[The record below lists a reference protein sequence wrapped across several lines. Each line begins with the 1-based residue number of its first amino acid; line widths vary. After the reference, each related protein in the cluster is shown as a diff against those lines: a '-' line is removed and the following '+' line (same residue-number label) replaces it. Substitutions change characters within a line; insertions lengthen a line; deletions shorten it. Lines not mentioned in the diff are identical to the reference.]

1 MCVKRPPPL
10 TSLEPSPSSDMARC
24 PPGPQNSCFRLRRE
38 EGATYASIPMIGLT
52 PSKPVDTLWNS
63 YAPNMLPWS
72 LMATAGMPCRSTSA
86 NIGLSF

>member
-1 MCVKRPPPL
+1 
-10 TSLEPSPSSDMARC
+10 MARW
-24 PPGPQNSCFRLRRE
+24 PPGPQNSCRRFRRE

-52 PSKPVDTLWNS
+52 EPKLLATCWNS

-86 NIGLSF
+86 NIGFSF